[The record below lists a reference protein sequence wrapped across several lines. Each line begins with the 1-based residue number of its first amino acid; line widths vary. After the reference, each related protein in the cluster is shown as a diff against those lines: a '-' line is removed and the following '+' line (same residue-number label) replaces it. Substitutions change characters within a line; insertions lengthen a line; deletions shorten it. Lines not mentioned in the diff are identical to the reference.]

1 MPRRPDIRHALP
13 ALIILAPLLSA
24 CASAQPPTAQLA
36 VAGST
41 LSDAERAGAVR
52 DAPVELNLARQ
63 KLAAA
68 QAATR
73 QENYDEARRLATE
86 AEADAKLAEVKTRAT
101 LAEQSAAA
109 VQRGATTL
117 QRELS
122 PAPTPSPAAP
132 SSTARQ

>member
-1 MPRRPDIRHALP
+1 MPERPVTRRALP

-24 CASAQPPTAQLA
+24 CASGQPPTAQLA

-52 DAPVELNLARQ
+52 DAPVELKLARQ

-73 QENYDEARRLATE
+73 EENYDEARRLASE

-101 LAEQSAAA
+101 HAEQSAAA
-109 VQRGATTL
+109 VQRGAATL

-122 PAPTPSPAAP
+122 PASAPAP
-132 SSTARQ
+132 TARQ